1 MTCYKFFYKFNR
13 SYAFLEC
20 LKSNI
25 RVNCCFRYH
34 KLRLLWHFQRIEKA
48 IHLKS
53 VLTVSPRNFMSLEE
67 KILKYRQLQEHI
79 KLLEEQKQKIYQEI
93 LQSFPKDSQEIFS
106 DNFRLRRYFRLTIRT
121 SLEEARTFDATK
133 TEEFVD
139 KEKIKKLIHQG
150 ILVPNVT
157 EASYFFIHERD
168 ADLDLK

>member
-1 MTCYKFFYKFNR
+1 
-13 SYAFLEC
+13 
-20 LKSNI
+20 
-25 RVNCCFRYH
+25 
-34 KLRLLWHFQRIEKA
+34 
-48 IHLKS
+48 
-53 VLTVSPRNFMSLEE
+53 MSLEE